1 MDLTCKGLARILA
14 YSAQQMLTLIIIADD
29 RFLFRM

>member
-1 MDLTCKGLARILA
+1 MDLTCKGLAQILV
-14 YSAQQMLTLIIIADD
+14 YSAQQMLSLIIITDD

>member
-14 YSAQQMLTLIIIADD
+14 YSVQQMLSLIIITDD